1 MFVDQVGVHLRA
13 GDGGAGVS
21 SFKRQ
26 RGRPRGRTEGGSGGA
41 GGDVVVEA
49 VDGVGTLLDFQRR
62 PHRTAGNGTHGSGD
76 LQHGRAGADELLS
89 VPVGTIVREPDG
101 TVIADLA
108 QPGQRVTLLTGGR
121 GGRGNA
127 ALVSRSNVAPDFA
140 EQGEYGGTR
149 DLILE
154 LKLLA
159 DAALIGFP
167 NAGKST
173 FVSRVSAAKPKI
185 ADYPFT
191 TLEPNLG
198 VVEVDDRRFVL
209 ADIPGLIEGA
219 AEGKGLGHA
228 FLRHAERARAL
239 VILLD
244 PSPLQEVD
252 CVEQLAI
259 LRAELAAHDPEL
271 AARAEIVAVSKLD
284 LGSVRSTVELLAAD
298 GVEPFV
304 VSAVTGE
311 GVEPLLHAIADAVD
325 RAERDTPVGEGFLL
339 HRPVLPSFEVEH
351 DGERWVVTGLL
362 AERAIALD
370 DLTKPE
376 AADFAAR
383 RLTAVGVDAALRQ
396 AGANP
401 GDEVQIGEIVFEF
414 SDDGREDS

>member
-1 MFVDQVGVHLRA
+1 MFVDQVRVHLRA

-26 RGRPRGRTEGGSGGA
+26 RGKPRGRAEGGSGGT
-41 GGDVVVEA
+41 GGDIVIEA
-49 VDGVGTLLDFQRR
+49 AEAVGTLLDFQRR
-62 PHRTAGNGTHGSGD
+62 PHRHAANGAHGSGD
-76 LQHGRAGADELLS
+76 LQHGRAGSDEVLS
-89 VPVGTIVREPDG
+89 VPTGTIVREIDG

-108 QPGQRVTLLTGGR
+108 QPGQRVTVLTGGR
-121 GGRGNA
+121 GGKGNA
-127 ALVSRSNVAPDFA
+127 ALVSRANVAPNFA
-140 EQGEYGGTR
+140 EQGEYGGKR
-149 DLILE
+149 DLVLE

-209 ADIPGLIEGA
+209 ADIPGLVEGA
-219 AEGKGLGHA
+219 AVGKGLGHS

-244 PSPLQEVD
+244 PSPLQEID
-252 CVEQLAI
+252 CVAQLSV
-259 LRAELAAHDPEL
+259 LRAELAAHDAEL
-271 AARAEIVAVSKLD
+271 AARAEIVAVAKAD
-284 LGSVRSTVELLAAD
+284 LGSVETLVERLGAV
-298 GVEPFV
+298 GIEPFV

-325 RAERDTPVGEGFLL
+325 RAEKESPQGEGFLL
-339 HRPVLPSFEVEH
+339 HRPVPPSFDIEH
-351 DGERWVVTGLL
+351 DGERWVVVGLL
-362 AERAIALD
+362 AERAVALD

-383 RLTAVGVDAALRQ
+383 RLTAAGVDAALRQ
-396 AGANP
+396 AGARP

-414 SDDGREDS
+414 SDDAESS